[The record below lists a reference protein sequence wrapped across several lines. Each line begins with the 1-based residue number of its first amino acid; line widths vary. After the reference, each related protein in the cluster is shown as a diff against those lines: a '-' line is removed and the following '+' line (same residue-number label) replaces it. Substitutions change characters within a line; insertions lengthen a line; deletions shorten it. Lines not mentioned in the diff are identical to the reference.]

1 MNVQILISDEWIAVV
16 VWEMMGTSRDFRL
29 FALAVLA
36 AMLGFNGP
44 AASADLG
51 GGEDSASAAPV
62 AQPSDWTF
70 AFTTYG
76 WLPWIS
82 GDVTVKGRS
91 FDVDM
96 SAGQVVD
103 ALDWSGIPAWFS
115 YAEARNGRL
124 TLFNDIVYS
133 KLSGSGDFA
142 KSGPRGRATLS
153 GNVEGDYEQAIV
165 EVGGAYEIWSGV
177 NPGMGA
183 AAFEVLAG
191 GRYWYQDTTVSA
203 DVTASLNVG
212 DLTLRGNRV
221 FAKSGSVDWVDPF
234 IGARL
239 RQKLAPGQNI
249 TLRGDVGGFD
259 VGSDFTWQV
268 LATYDF
274 QLCVTD
280 RYTLDGYLGYRA
292 LSVDYS
298 QGSDNSRYEF
308 DALMQGPVMGATM
321 RF

>member
-1 MNVQILISDEWIAVV
+1 MIGS
-16 VWEMMGTSRDFRL
+16 SREFRL
-29 FALAVLA
+29 VASAFLA

-51 GGEDSASAAPV
+51 GGEYSGSTAPV

-82 GDVTVKGRS
+82 GDLTVKGRS
-91 FDVDM
+91 FDVDV
-96 SAGQVVD
+96 SARQVVD

-115 YAEARNGRL
+115 YAEARNGRVA
-124 TLFNDIVYS
+124 LFNDIVYS
-133 KLSGSGDFA
+133 KLAGSGDFA
-142 KSGPRGRATLS
+142 RTGPGGRATLS
-153 GNVEGDYEQAIV
+153 GNVKADYEQAIV

-183 AAFEVLAG
+183 AAFDVLAG
-191 GRYWYQDTTVSA
+191 GRYWYQNTTVSA
-203 DVTASLNVG
+203 AV
-212 DLTLRGNRV
+212 DLALDLPGLPVKGGRV
-221 FAKSGSVDWVDPF
+221 FDKSGSIDWIDPF

-239 RQKLAPGQNI
+239 RQQLAPGHNL

-298 QGSDNSRYEF
+298 QGSGNRRYEF